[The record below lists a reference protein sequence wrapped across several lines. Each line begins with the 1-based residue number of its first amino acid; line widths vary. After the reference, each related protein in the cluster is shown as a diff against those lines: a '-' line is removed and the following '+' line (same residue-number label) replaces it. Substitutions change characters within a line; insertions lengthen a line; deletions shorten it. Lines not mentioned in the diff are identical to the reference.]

1 MVAAAEVSN
10 LDPGDMALQVEDIVE
25 GEAEATTAVVAGAAE
40 AAGAAPAVE
49 DTTATTR
56 VEEDGAVPA
65 ASESTT
71 IAPRPIM

>member
-1 MVAAAEVSN
+1 MAAVEAA
-10 LDPGDMALQVEDIVE
+10 DMALQVEDIVE
-25 GEAEATTAVVAGAAE
+25 GEAEATTAVVAGVAE
-40 AAGAAPAVE
+40 AAGAAVAAGVE